1 MTEQKKDSNSVSS
14 RIKGER
20 GGFLSHFAVENK
32 RAIIFL
38 ALFLSA
44 IGYYTID
51 RIPRGVFP
59 DAAFPRIA
67 VMVDFGL
74 APLKEMEMEVAKPIE
89 EAVMMVE
96 GVRGVRTTISRG
108 SAEINIDF
116 LWDTDMFKA
125 YQLVQAQVSGIQHS
139 LPPGVQLEV
148 RRFTTSTY
156 PVAGYSLVS
165 DRLDL
170 EQLRDLAIYT
180 IRPRLASIPGV
191 YNIEVMG
198 GHQREYRVNLKPE
211 KLAALHI
218 DYRQIEDRLRQSND
232 LKYVGRL
239 NEENKLYLNIADNR
253 FLSID
258 DIGKTIVARNGAVP
272 VFLSQVADIE
282 PAMQETFIACESNLK
297 PAVLVTVIKQPGTN
311 AVSIMEE
318 VDKRWKE
325 LKRGFPADVKVSK
338 WYDMTNFIKGS
349 IKSVRDAILL
359 GALLTVLVLLLFLR
373 RIRITL
379 VTAAILPVALLISF
393 IFVYVSGMN
402 LNMMSLG
409 GLAAAIGILVDNA
422 IVVVENIE
430 RYLEKGYSKKDA
442 VVTATGEII
451 SPLLGATLTTLVVF
465 IPLVFLTG
473 VPGIF
478 FKALASTLSIAIIV
492 SMLLA
497 VFLTPALASVFISTG
512 KKKPGKVMPKIIGV
526 QQWALKGLIRRPFI
540 TVILVLLF
548 AAVTVFSY
556 LKIPSGFL
564 PEWDEGT
571 IVHDFLAPPGSS
583 VEGTKSLLVDLAAYI
598 MTIPDVEAYSLR
610 VGRSLAHPRTHANEG
625 DFVIQLKQ
633 DHKLS
638 SFEIMDRLRA
648 FDEEHEPRLEP
659 ELFQVLPDRLNDL
672 SGEIAPIVI
681 KVFGEKIEKIQG
693 IAARIADSLENIDG
707 AVDVYKGFES
717 GEPELTFRIKREAA
731 SRYGLSVKEVSD
743 AVHMA
748 LWGDNVTG
756 MMEGLKIIPVRVRY
770 PKSDFDHLEK
780 IENMPIYLASID
792 RVLQLNEVADI
803 YKIPGKTDIDHEN
816 LSQVVNVKS
825 QISGRSLSEIIVD
838 VQQMLSDIPL
848 PPGVTVE
855 IGGQYKSQQRAFHE
869 LMIILAFGILLVFA
883 ILLFEFKSFRT
894 AGVILLGT
902 VLSVSGVFL
911 MLQITGIPLDI
922 SAFMGMIMIIGVVV
936 NNGIL
941 MIDYTEKFL
950 KESNDV
956 KEALLMAGRVRMRPI
971 LMTMLSTIFG
981 FLPLAYGIGEGSEM
995 LRPLAFSMIGGMSL
1009 SLFLSLL
1016 VIPGMYWIVNGKKN
1030 VKVYVR

>member
-1 MTEQKKDSNSVSS
+1 MQKENNIKSKDNREGLFALS
-14 RIKGER
+14 R
-20 GGFLSHFAVENK
+20 FAVDNK

-51 RIPRGVFP
+51 KIPRGVFP

-96 GVRGVRTTISRG
+96 GVRGVRTTVSRG

-116 LWDTDMFKA
+116 LWDADMFKA

-139 LPPGVQLEV
+139 LPSGVQLEV

-165 DRLDL
+165 DKLNL

-180 IRPRLASIPGV
+180 IRPQLASIPGV

-198 GHQREYRVNLKPE
+198 GRQREYRVNLIPE
-211 KLAALHI
+211 KLAALHL
-218 DYRQIEDRLRQSND
+218 DYKQIEEKLKQAND

-239 NEENKLYLNIADNR
+239 DESNKLYLNIADNR

-258 DIGKTIVARNGAVP
+258 DIGKTIVARKGSVP
-272 VFLSQVADIE
+272 VFLSDIAEIE
-282 PAMQETFIACESNLK
+282 PAMQETFISCESNLK
-297 PAVLVTVIKQPGTN
+297 PAVLITVIKQPGTN

-318 VDKRWKE
+318 VDRRWKE
-325 LKRGFPADVKVSK
+325 LERGFPSDVKVSK
-338 WYDMTNFIKGS
+338 WYDMTGFIKGS
-349 IKSVRDAILL
+349 INSVRDAILL
-359 GALLTVLVLLLFLR
+359 GAFLTVLILLLFLR

-393 IFVYVSGMN
+393 IFIYLSGMN
-402 LNMMSLG
+402 LNIMSLG

-430 RYLEKGYSKKDA
+430 RYLEQGYAKKEA
-442 VVTATGEII
+442 VVKATGEII

-478 FKALASTLSIAIIV
+478 FKALASTLSIAIVV
-492 SMLLA
+492 SMILA
-497 VFLTPALASVFISTG
+497 VFLTPALAAVFISSS
-512 KKKPGKVMPKIIGV
+512 KKKLGKIMPKVIGA
-526 QQWALKGLIRRPFI
+526 QQRALKGLIKYPFVTI
-540 TVILVLLF
+540 LLVLIF
-548 AAVTVFSY
+548 AGLTLFSY
-556 LKIPSGFL
+556 MRIPSGFL

-583 VEGTKSLLVDLAAYI
+583 VEGTKSLLEDLAAYI

-625 DFVIQLKQ
+625 DFVIQLKKG
-633 DHKLS
+633 HKKT
-638 SFEIMDRLRA
+638 SFEIMDQLRA

-672 SGEIAPIVI
+672 SGEIAPVVI
-681 KVFGEKIEKIQG
+681 KVFGEKIDKIQA
-693 IAARIADSLENIDG
+693 IAAQIADSLENIEG
-707 AVDVYKGFES
+707 AVDVYKGFEK
-717 GEPELTFRIKREAA
+717 GEPELTFRVKREAA
-731 SRYGLSVKEVSD
+731 SRYGLTVEEISNV
-743 AVHMA
+743 VHMA

-756 MMEGLKIIPVRVRY
+756 MMEGLKIIPVKVRY
-770 PKSDFDHLEK
+770 KKQDFDRLEK
-780 IENMPIYLASID
+780 IKHMPVYIASIH

-803 YKIPGKTDIDHEN
+803 YRLPGKTDIDHEN

-825 QISGRSLSEIIVD
+825 QVSGRALSEIIAD
-838 VQQMLSDIPL
+838 VQAMLSSIPL

-855 IGGQYKSQQRAFHE
+855 IGGQYKSQQRAFSE
-869 LMIILAFGILLVFA
+869 LMMILTFGILLVFA

-894 AGVILLGT
+894 AGVILSGT

-922 SAFMGMIMIIGVVV
+922 SAFMGMIMIVGVVV

-941 MIDYTEKFL
+941 MIDYTEKYL
-950 KESNDV
+950 RENNNV

-971 LMTMLSTIFG
+971 LMTMFSTIFG

-1016 VIPGMYWIVNGKKN
+1016 IIPGMYWIVNDRKAITDR
-1030 VKVYVR
+1030 Y